1 MMGQARL
8 SVLIVDDEPLIRR
21 SIRRVVTA
29 REDTVIAGEC
39 ETGTQAKAAI
49 REHRPDLV
57 LLDVQMH
64 SGTGLDVI
72 EQIGPENMPAVIFIT
87 AYDDYAVQAF
97 EWNAVDYLLKPFD
110 DDRLNRSIDR
120 AKQKISAG
128 LQSELADQLRSLL
141 GMKQERWPQRLVVR
155 SGERFDM
162 VQVQSIEWIES
173 ANNYVQ
179 LHCGSKQYLMAETLT
194 NLAER
199 LDPKQFM
206 RIHRGRIVNTARI
219 VAVHPLFSGT
229 YEIQLRDGVKLTT
242 GRQYRDQIQAFLLA

>member
-1 MMGQARL
+1 MGQARL

-179 LHCGSKQYLMAETLT
+179 LHCGTKQYLMAETLT

-206 RIHRGRIVNTARI
+206 RIHRGRIVNTARV

-242 GRQYRDQIQAFLLA
+242 GRQYRDQIQAFLLG

>member
-1 MMGQARL
+1 MMEQARL

-21 SIRRVVTA
+21 SIRRIVAA

-39 ETGTQAKAAI
+39 ETGAQATAAI

-64 SGTGLDVI
+64 SGTGLEVV
-72 EQIGPENMPAVIFIT
+72 EQIGPENMPAVVFIT

-206 RIHRGRIVNTARI
+206 RIHRGRLVNTARI

-242 GRQYRDQIQAFLLA
+242 GRQYRDQIQAFLLG

>member
-1 MMGQARL
+1 MGQARL

-242 GRQYRDQIQAFLLA
+242 GRQYRDQIQAFLLG